1 VQEAEQ
7 GIEESNA
14 YKEVEILPEEGT
26 VEYDEIQS
34 SRYISEK
41 ASKLMVQVT

>member
-26 VEYDEIQS
+26 DEYEIQS